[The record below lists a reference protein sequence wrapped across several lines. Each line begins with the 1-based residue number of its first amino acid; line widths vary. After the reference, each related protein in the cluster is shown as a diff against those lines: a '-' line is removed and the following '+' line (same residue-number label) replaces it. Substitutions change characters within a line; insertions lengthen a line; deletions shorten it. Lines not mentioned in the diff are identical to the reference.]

1 MTNKVEKNNVDDYYK
16 KVANKSDKTGEK
28 KPIVKKSFKVRA
40 KKKVFIKKDNASKKP
55 SEPKTAEQIQASV
68 DRRVANLNKKFANN
82 KEQS

>member
-16 KVANKSDKTGEK
+16 KTASNNDKTAEK
-28 KPIVKKSFKVRA
+28 KPVIKKSFKVRA
-40 KKKVFIKKDNASKKP
+40 KKKVFIKKDNSPKKP